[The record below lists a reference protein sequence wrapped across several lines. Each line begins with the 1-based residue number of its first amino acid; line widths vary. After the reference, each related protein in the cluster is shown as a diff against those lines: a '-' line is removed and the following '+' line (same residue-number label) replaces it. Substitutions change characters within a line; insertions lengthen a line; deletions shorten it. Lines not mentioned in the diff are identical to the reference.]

1 MAQADV
7 LIFDTGPLSH
17 FARENW
23 LGALKA
29 VVGERTAVIPDVVAD
44 ELKRALGS
52 NSFVQAVLDA
62 PWIGRRD
69 LQSVEEI
76 ERFAYYSSLLVS
88 GDRNRGEAGVLA
100 LAATTGGTA
109 VVDDLA
115 ARKAAKRDGLLH
127 TGTLGLLMQAIQ
139 SGLLTVALV
148 SAIADDLLAGAY
160 RMPFC
165 PGGFAAWAEHNGLTG
180 TT

>member
-1 MAQADV
+1 MAQTDL

-29 VVGERTAVIPDVVAD
+29 VVGERTAVVPDVVVD
-44 ELKRALGS
+44 ELKRGLSS

-62 PWIGRRD
+62 SWIGRRD
-69 LQSVEEI
+69 LQSVAEI
-76 ERFAYYSSLLVS
+76 ERFAHYSSLLVA

-115 ARKAAKRDGLLH
+115 GRKAAKRDGIPH

-160 RMPFC
+160 RLPFR
-165 PGGFAAWAEHNGLTG
+165 PGGFAAWAEENGLTG
-180 TT
+180 SA